1 MTDAVA
7 RLKVKV
13 VPGSS
18 KSVIAGWLE
27 DTLKVRVTAPPEKGK
42 ANKAV
47 EGLIADSLELSRSSV
62 TVISGRTS
70 PNKTIELKGI
80 TITQAQAKLEYPG
93 TYFNHS

>member
-1 MTDAVA
+1 MADTVT

-18 KSVIAGWLE
+18 KSVVSGWLE
-27 DTLKVRVTAPPEKGK
+27 DTLKVRVAAPPEKGK

-47 EGLIADSLELSRSSV
+47 ESLIADSLELPRSSV
-62 TVISGRTS
+62 TVISGKTS

-80 TITQAQAKLEYPG
+80 TITQAQAKLDYPG
-93 TYFNHS
+93 T

>member
-1 MTDAVA
+1 MEDTVT

-27 DTLKVRVTAPPEKGK
+27 ETLKVRVAAPPTKGK

-47 EGLIADSLELSRSSV
+47 EGLIADSLELPRSAV
-62 TVISGRTS
+62 TVISGKTS
-70 PNKTIELKGI
+70 PNKTIEIQGI
-80 TITQAQAKLEYPG
+80 TVAQVRVKLEYPP
-93 TYFNHS
+93 T